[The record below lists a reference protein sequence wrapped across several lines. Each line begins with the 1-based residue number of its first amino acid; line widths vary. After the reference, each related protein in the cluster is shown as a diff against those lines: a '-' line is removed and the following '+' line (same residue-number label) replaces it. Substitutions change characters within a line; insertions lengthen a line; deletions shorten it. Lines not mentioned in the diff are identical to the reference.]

1 VTIWPA
7 EPRILLVDGDE
18 DHRKVLAKALGD
30 HGLLVEEAASAGQA
44 RACLAQ
50 SRYRL
55 VMAHYGLPDE
65 TGADFLREA
74 RAAGL
79 LAESAAIVFTGKPD
93 VDDSGDF
100 EIVRKPIDI
109 HDLLRQV
116 DSILGAP
123 ASPGPSEGAAPGD
136 LAGRI
141 ALVLYVTMPWPSS
154 ARALHNI
161 QEILKGLPRREVTL
175 TVCDLAKEPE
185 RAETDRVVFSPTLVK
200 VRPEPR
206 MWVLGDLSDRQ
217 VVIDLLGTCGVSI
230 PTASVR

>member
-1 VTIWPA
+1 VTVWPA

-30 HGLLVEEAASAGQA
+30 HGHSVDEAASTQQA
-44 RACLAQ
+44 RACLARN
-50 SRYRL
+50 RYRL
-55 VMAHYGLPDE
+55 VIAHYGLPDE

-74 RAAGL
+74 RAAGR

-93 VDDSGDF
+93 VDDGGDF
-100 EIVRKPIDI
+100 AIVRKPIDI

-123 ASPGPSEGAAPGD
+123 EAPGPSERGAQGD

-161 QEILKGLPRREVTL
+161 QQILKGLPPRDVTL
-175 TVCDLAKEPE
+175 TVCDLAQQPE

-217 VVIDLLGTCGVSI
+217 VVIDLLGTCGVSM
-230 PTASVR
+230 PTTLAR